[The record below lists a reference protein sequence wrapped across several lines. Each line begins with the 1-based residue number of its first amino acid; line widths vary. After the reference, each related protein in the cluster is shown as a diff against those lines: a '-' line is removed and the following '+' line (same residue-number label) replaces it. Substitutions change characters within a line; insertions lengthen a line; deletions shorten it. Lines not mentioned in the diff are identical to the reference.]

1 MTSQGG
7 ELSDVE
13 KVEVVEVVKKQVNDF
28 KQVIE
33 KGDKDGKLDYVKK
46 FPMDVLL
53 PFALIYQLTHFSDN
67 IDFSK
72 EHVALS
78 FSLSKLGL
86 LNTK

>member
-13 KVEVVEVVKKQVNDF
+13 KAEVVEVVKKQVNDF

-33 KGDKDGKLDYVKK
+33 KGDKDGKLDYIKK

-53 PFALIYQLTHFSDN
+53 PFALIY
-67 IDFSK
+67 
-72 EHVALS
+72 
-78 FSLSKLGL
+78 
-86 LNTK
+86 